1 MTPPVTLIRSDR
13 AWPDSVLA
21 AAGTGRHR
29 GSHAD
34 EERCFP
40 GSDLT
45 GHGRHRRTARALL
58 VPPAAD
64 VTGSGSDAAPRTRTA
79 D

>member
-34 EERCFP
+34 EERCSP
-40 GSDLT
+40 GGDLS

-58 VPPAAD
+58 VPQAE
-64 VTGSGSDAAPRTRTA
+64 VTGSGSDAAPSPLTA
-79 D
+79 G

>member
-29 GSHAD
+29 GGHAD

-45 GHGRHRRTARALL
+45 GHGRHRRTARTPL
-58 VPPAAD
+58 VPPAD
-64 VTGSGSDAAPRTRTA
+64 FTRSGGDAAHRTHTS